1 MKNIIGFM
9 LLNLSVLGTAAAQ
22 QPLYSKTFQLSDLTR
37 QGQQY
42 QLDLAPALSAELAQ
56 PVVVRVQGRLKGEG
70 TYNVSQQAECS
81 YLAQDACQGQTRPV
95 AKNLYQFE
103 LNALVSCGS
112 REVLDK
118 TLFDGE
124 YTDVA
129 IKSPQSALVLD
140 EATLVLAPADCTQLK
155 LVLNLLQAKS
165 LQRLEGQIEIL
176 PHSSEPGL
184 TITEVR

>member
-1 MKNIIGFM
+1 MKKICAFM
-9 LLNLSVLGTAAAQ
+9 LLNLTVLGSAAAQ
-22 QPLYSKTFQLSDLTR
+22 QPLYSKAFQLSDLTR

-42 QLDLAPALSAELAQ
+42 QLELAPTLTAELAQ
-56 PVVVRVQGRLKGEG
+56 PVIVRLQGRVKGEG
-70 TYNVSQQAECS
+70 TYSSLQQAECS
-81 YLAQDACQGQTRPV
+81 YLQQDACQGQTRPV

-129 IKSPQSALVLD
+129 ITTLQSALVFD
-140 EATLVLAPADCTQLK
+140 EATLVLAPADCGQLK
-155 LVLNLLQAKS
+155 LVLSPLQAKA
-165 LQRLEGQIEIL
+165 LQGLEGRIEIL

-184 TITEVR
+184 TVTEVR

>member
-1 MKNIIGFM
+1 MKNSLGFI
-9 LLNLSVLGTAAAQ
+9 LLNLCVLGSAAAQ

-42 QLDLAPALSAELAQ
+42 QLDLAPGLSAELAQ
-56 PVVVRVQGRLKGEG
+56 PVIVRVQGQLKGEG
-70 TYNVSQQAECS
+70 SYHSQQQAECS
-81 YLAQDACQGQTRPV
+81 YLQQGACQGQTRPV

-129 IKSPQSALVLD
+129 IPAPQSAMVLD
-140 EATLVLAPADCTQLK
+140 EATLVLAPADCGQLK
-155 LVLNLLQAKS
+155 LVFNLLQAKT
-165 LQRLEGQIEIL
+165 LQGLEGRIEIL